1 MTFSVDGT
9 LRNWLRRVPTPVALR
24 LDGKQ
29 KVLIG
34 SNPHTRWKDVQAVIE
49 QAEPELIEALDPENN
64 VLRVKVI
71 TREDDTPDDSQ
82 AAAAARMRDENRDV
96 QMANIILEA
105 GDRGARRHGEAYALA
120 FEKMYGLVELLSQ
133 RLGGLE
139 QAWQE
144 TLNQRAEDL
153 VARAAENPDGADANL
168 IGKVLELAA
177 MREERKTSKK

>member
-1 MTFSVDGT
+1 MSTVDNA
-9 LRNWLRRVPTPVALR
+9 LRSWLRRQPVPVALR

-29 KVLIG
+29 KLLIG
-34 SNPHTRWKDVQAVIE
+34 ANSHTKWKDAQAALE
-49 QAEPELIEALDPENN
+49 EYAPRMIEALDDAGN
-64 VLRVKVI
+64 VLRVRVV
-71 TREDDTPDDSQ
+71 EQDDEPVDDSS
-82 AAAAARMRDENRDV
+82 AASAARMANENRDI
-96 QMANIILEA
+96 QLANVIMEA

-120 FEKMYGLVELLSQ
+120 FEKMYGLVEVLSQ

-139 QAWQE
+139 TAWQE

-177 MREERKTSKK
+177 MREAKGKK